1 MRYLSVCVV
10 NALDVERDSHM
21 PKEKEGNFMVFLA
34 VLVIIGVLSNNYEPI
49 NDNGSSEELR
59 MELIQKMISST
70 T

>member
-1 MRYLSVCVV
+1 M

-34 VLVIIGVLSNNYEPI
+34 VLVIIGVLSNYEPI
-49 NDNGSSEELR
+49 NDNGSSEEQR
-59 MELIQKMISST
+59 MKMIQKMTSLT